1 MDRQLQSHTGTRE
14 EEIAFAIVTVIG
26 VSMLGSYKLVSAYV
40 VDSAVGVLA
49 TMVALWVPTLYL
61 IARHVFRDDD
71 AKAAAPPTQHTAA
84 PRTSAADTR
93 DSEPKAAQS

>member
-26 VSMLGSYKLVSAYV
+26 VSILGSYKLISAYV

-61 IARHVFRDDD
+61 IARHAFRDDD
-71 AKAAAPPTQHTAA
+71 AKAAAPPSPQ
-84 PRTSAADTR
+84 TSAVDAK
-93 DSEPKAAQS
+93 DSQPKAAQS